1 MKNIF
6 FAFFCFFLLH
16 GEIFANAISEKTKN
30 LEENK
35 RIQQQLN
42 KKLEDLAN
50 DILSGEKNLKEL
62 GSQIDALNF
71 QTTKLE
77 ASAKMQLKEL
87 DMLTN
92 QNQSLLKN
100 KAKMEGKLIALM
112 AKDFVYDL
120 PIPEGYIESKESF
133 MAFEVLGGVDKVL
146 NEEIFKLSKDYE
158 GISKIIDDKQMQIKK
173 INENLKD
180 YNAQLVKLQSL
191 RQKQVDEINKQK
203 TDRGIYIKKLQDLQA
218 QQDELRKTLNQL
230 KIIENKQEEKK
241 TNQKNTNDTKI
252 ASNNQQIRQLGS
264 SYQGSSIK
272 RYTGKKTIAPLESFT
287 VKQKFGN
294 YVDPVYNIKIFN
306 ENVVLRSNK
315 SDAVVKSVLDGK
327 IVFAKDTSMLA
338 RVVIVEHD
346 NGIHT
351 IYAHLDKIAPNVKVG
366 KNIKKGAVV
375 GRIKNDLTFEVTQK
389 NFHINP
395 LELISLN

>member
-1 MKNIF
+1 MRKVFFIF
-6 FAFFCFFLLH
+6 FYFFLFFLL
-16 GEIFANAISEKTKN
+16 IDLDANAINEKTKT

-35 RIQQQLN
+35 RIQEQLN

-50 DILSGEKNLKEL
+50 DILNGEKDLKDL
-62 GSQIDALNF
+62 SSQIESLNF
-71 QTTKLE
+71 QTSKLE
-77 ASAKMQLKEL
+77 ANVK
-87 DMLTN
+87 T
-92 QNQSLLKN
+92 QNQELNTLASQNQDLLKSKSN
-100 KAKMEGKLIALM
+100 MEGKLIALM

-120 PIPEGYIESKESF
+120 PIPQGYIESEESF
-133 MAFEVLGGVDKVL
+133 MAFEILEILNKIL
-146 NEEIFKLSKDYE
+146 NEEIFKISKDYE
-158 GISKIIDDKQMQIKK
+158 GVSKLIDDKQAQIKK
-173 INENLKD
+173 INDSLKNYHTQLAKLHNLK
-180 YNAQLVKLQSL
+180 
-191 RQKQVDEINKQK
+191 QKQLSQINKQK
-203 TDRGIYIKKLQDLQA
+203 TDRAIYAKKLEDLQA
-218 QQDELRKTLNQL
+218 QQEELRQTLNEL
-230 KIIENKQEEKK
+230 KIINDEKNKNSNKQ
-241 TNQKNTNDTKI
+241 DIKI
-252 ASNNQQIRQLGS
+252 AKNNTQIRQLGS
-264 SYQGSSIK
+264 SYQGSSVK
-272 RYTGKKTIAPLESFT
+272 RYTGKKTIAPLDSFV

-315 SDAVVKSVLDGK
+315 SDAIVKNVLDGK

-351 IYAHLDKIAPNVKVG
+351 IYAHLNKIAPNIKVG